1 MRSELNTSS
10 SHVPMPPA
18 TLSLPDDDML
28 FRLLRQLDAAPDAP
42 QRETAEALN
51 VSLGRL
57 NALLRSVAAAG
68 LVRVGDRKGPDRRH
82 RFAYALTPRG
92 AAEKARLVDTFLA
105 RKLNEYNALHAE
117 LTGTSAQLSPQKH
130 RNTTMQSH
138 LAPVPEL
145 YVSYESAQKLK
156 LEAAELPSWDLT
168 ARQVCDL
175 ELLMN
180 GGFNPLKGF
189 MGKDDYEGVVENMRL
204 ADGALWPMPITLDV
218 SEAFAAKVE
227 EGQDIALRD
236 AEGVI
241 LAILSISDKFSPDKA
256 REAVKVY
263 GADDL
268 AHPAVN
274 YLHNVAGPIYLGGA
288 ITGIQQPVHYDFRA
302 RRDTPNE
309 LRAFFRKLGWR
320 RIVAFQTRNPLHR
333 AHQELTFRA
342 AKEAQANLLIHPVV
356 GMTKPGDVDHF
367 TRVRCYEAVLDK
379 YPAATTTMSLLNLA
393 MRMAGPREAVWH
405 GLIRKNHGCTH
416 FIVGRDHAGPG
427 KNSAGQDFYGPYDAQ
442 VLFKENEAEIGLEM
456 VDFKHMVYV
465 QEKAQYYPANEVPE
479 GDTVLDISGTE
490 LRRRLREGLDIP
502 EWFSFPEVVKE
513 LRRTSPPRSN
523 QGFTVFFT
531 GLSGSGKS
539 TIANAIMVKLMEQ
552 GGRPVT
558 LLDGDVVRKHLSSEL
573 GFSKEHRD
581 INIRRIG
588 YVASEIT
595 KNGGIAICAPIAPYT
610 ATRRAVRE
618 MIEAFGAFIE
628 VHVATS
634 LEECEK
640 RDRKGLY
647 KLAREGKIKEFTGI
661 SDPYEAP
668 TAAELVVDTE
678 GMDVDYCAQQVLLKL
693 ESLGLITA

>member
-1 MRSELNTSS
+1 M
-10 SHVPMPPA
+10 
-18 TLSLPDDDML
+18 SLPNH
-28 FRLLRQLDAAPDAP
+28 API
-42 QRETAEALN
+42 Q
-51 VSLGRL
+51 
-57 NALLRSVAAAG
+57 
-68 LVRVGDRKGPDRRH
+68 
-82 RFAYALTPRG
+82 
-92 AAEKARLVDTFLA
+92 
-105 RKLNEYNALHAE
+105 
-117 LTGTSAQLSPQKH
+117 
-130 RNTTMQSH
+130 
-138 LAPVPEL
+138 EL
-145 YVSYESAQKLK
+145 YVSPTAAQKLK
-156 LEAAELPSWDLT
+156 VEAGNMPSWDLT

-180 GGFNPLKGF
+180 GGFHPLKGF
-189 MGKDDYEGVVENMRL
+189 MGQADYDGVVDNMRL
-204 ADGALWPMPITLDV
+204 ADGSLWPIPITLDV
-218 SEAFAAKVE
+218 SEAFAEKVAP
-227 EGQDIALRD
+227 GQDIALRD
-236 AEGVI
+236 QEGVI
-241 LAILSISDKFSPDKA
+241 LAILSISDKWVPNKA
-256 REAVKVY
+256 LEAEKVF

-274 YLHNVAGPIYLGGA
+274 YLHNTAGKVYLGGPV
-288 ITGIQQPVHYDFRA
+288 TGIQQPVHYDFKA

-309 LRAFFRKLGWR
+309 LRALFRKLGWR
-320 RIVAFQTRNPLHR
+320 KVVAFQTRNPLHR

-342 AKEAQANLLIHPVV
+342 AREAEANLLIHPVV

-367 TRVRCYEAVLDK
+367 TRVRCYEAVLDQ
-379 YPAATTTMSLLNLA
+379 YPAQTTALSLLNLA

-405 GLIRKNHGCTH
+405 GIIRRNHGCTH
-416 FIVGRDHAGPG
+416 MIVGRDHAGPG
-427 KNSAGQDFYGPYDAQ
+427 KNSAGKDFYDPYAAQ
-442 VLFKENEAEIGLEM
+442 ELFAQHAAEIGIEM

-479 GDTVLDISGTE
+479 GSTVLDISGTE

-502 EWFSFPEVVKE
+502 EWFSFPQVVAE
-513 LRRTSPPRSN
+513 LRKTSPARSK

-539 TIANAIMVKLMEQ
+539 TIANALMVKLMEM

-581 INIRRIG
+581 LNIKRIG

-618 MIEAFGAFIE
+618 MIEAFGAFVE
-628 VHVATS
+628 VHVATRI
-634 LEECEK
+634 EECER

-668 TAAELVVDTE
+668 TTAELVVDTE
-678 GMDVDYCAQQVLLKL
+678 NVDVDHCAHQVLLKL
-693 ESLGLITA
+693 EQMGLIRA

>member
-1 MRSELNTSS
+1 M
-10 SHVPMPPA
+10 
-18 TLSLPDDDML
+18 
-28 FRLLRQLDAAPDAP
+28 AAQFHAP
-42 QRETAEALN
+42 I
-51 VSLGRL
+51 
-57 NALLRSVAAAG
+57 
-68 LVRVGDRKGPDRRH
+68 
-82 RFAYALTPRG
+82 
-92 AAEKARLVDTFLA
+92 
-105 RKLNEYNALHAE
+105 
-117 LTGTSAQLSPQKH
+117 
-130 RNTTMQSH
+130 
-138 LAPVPEL
+138 PEL
-145 YVSYESAQKLK
+145 YVSYDSAQKLK
-156 LEAAELPSWDLT
+156 LEAAELVSWDLT
-168 ARQVCDL
+168 PRQICDL

-189 MGKDDYEGVVENMRL
+189 LGQEDYDSVVETMRL
-204 ADGALWPMPITLDV
+204 ADGTLWPMPITLDI
-218 SEAFAAKVE
+218 SEDFAAKVE
-227 EGQDIALRD
+227 TGQDIALRD
-236 AEGVI
+236 QEGVI
-241 LAILSISDKFSPDKA
+241 LAILSISDKWVPNKA
-256 REAVKVY
+256 REAEKVFA
-263 GADDL
+263 ADDL

-274 YLHNVAGPIYLGGA
+274 YLHHVAGPVYLGGV

-309 LRAFFRKLGWR
+309 MRAYFRKLGWK

-405 GLIRKNHGCTH
+405 GLIRANHGCTH

-427 KNSAGQDFYGPYDAQ
+427 KNSNGEDFYGPYDAQ
-442 VLFKENEAEIGLEM
+442 ELFKKHQDEIGLEM

-465 QEKAQYYPANEVPE
+465 QEKAQYYPANEVLG

-490 LRRRLREGLDIP
+490 LRRRLREGLEIP

-513 LRRTSPPRSN
+513 LRRTSPPRSK

-539 TIANAIMVKLMEQ
+539 TIANALMVKLMEM

-610 ATRRAVRE
+610 ATRRSVRE
-618 MIEAFGAFIE
+618 MVESFGAFVE

-634 LEECEK
+634 LEECER

-678 GMDVDYCAQQVLLKL
+678 GTEVDYCAQQVLLKL
-693 ESLGLITA
+693 ESMGLIAA

>member
-1 MRSELNTSS
+1 M
-10 SHVPMPPA
+10 
-18 TLSLPDDDML
+18 SLPNH
-28 FRLLRQLDAAPDAP
+28 API
-42 QRETAEALN
+42 
-51 VSLGRL
+51 
-57 NALLRSVAAAG
+57 
-68 LVRVGDRKGPDRRH
+68 
-82 RFAYALTPRG
+82 
-92 AAEKARLVDTFLA
+92 
-105 RKLNEYNALHAE
+105 
-117 LTGTSAQLSPQKH
+117 
-130 RNTTMQSH
+130 
-138 LAPVPEL
+138 PEL
-145 YVSYESAQKLK
+145 YVSYESSLKLK
-156 LEAAELPSWDLT
+156 HEAGALPSWDLT
-168 ARQVCDL
+168 PRQTCDL

-189 MGKDDYEGVVENMRL
+189 MGQADYDGVVANMRL
-204 ADGALWPMPITLDV
+204 SDGTLWPMPITLDV
-218 SEAFAAKVE
+218 SEAFADKVAP
-227 EGQDIALRD
+227 GQDIALRD
-236 AEGVI
+236 QEGVI
-241 LAILSISDKFSPDKA
+241 LAILSISDKWVPNKA
-256 REAVKVY
+256 NEAEKVF

-274 YLHNVAGPIYLGGA
+274 YLHNQAGKVYLGGP
-288 ITGIQQPVHYDFRA
+288 ITGIQQPVHYDFKA

-309 LRAFFRKLGWR
+309 LRALFRKLGWR
-320 RIVAFQTRNPLHR
+320 KIVAFQTRNPLHR

-342 AKEAQANLLIHPVV
+342 AREAEANLLIHPVV

-367 TRVRCYEAVLDK
+367 TRVRCYEAVLDQ
-379 YPAATTTMSLLNLA
+379 YPAQTTALSLLNLA

-405 GLIRKNHGCTH
+405 GLIRRNHGCTH
-416 FIVGRDHAGPG
+416 MIVGRDHAGPG
-427 KNSAGQDFYGPYDAQ
+427 KNSAGQDFYDPYAAQ
-442 VLFKENEAEIGLEM
+442 ELFAQHADEMGIEM

-465 QEKAQYYPANEVPE
+465 SEKAQYYPANEVPE
-479 GDTVLDISGTE
+479 GSTVLDISGTE

-502 EWFSFPEVVKE
+502 EWFSFPQVVTE
-513 LRRTSPPRSN
+513 LRKTSPARSK

-539 TIANAIMVKLMEQ
+539 TIANALMVKLMEM

-581 INIRRIG
+581 LNIKRIG

-618 MIEAFGAFIE
+618 MVEAYGAFVE
-628 VHVATS
+628 THVATS
-634 LEECEK
+634 IEECEK

-668 TAAELVVDTE
+668 TNAELVVNTE
-678 GMDVDYCAQQVLLKL
+678 NVDVDHCAHQVLLKL
-693 ESLGLITA
+693 EQMGLIRA

>member
-1 MRSELNTSS
+1 MSISNHAPIPELFVSASE
-10 SHVPMPPA
+10 A
-18 TLSLPDDDML
+18 
-28 FRLLRQLDAAPDAP
+28 
-42 QRETAEALN
+42 
-51 VSLGRL
+51 
-57 NALLRSVAAAG
+57 
-68 LVRVGDRKGPDRRH
+68 
-82 RFAYALTPRG
+82 
-92 AAEKARLVDTFLA
+92 ARLKVEAGSMPSCD
-105 RKLNEYNALHAE
+105 
-117 LTGTSAQLSPQKH
+117 LS
-130 RNTTMQSH
+130 
-138 LAPVPEL
+138 
-145 YVSYESAQKLK
+145 
-156 LEAAELPSWDLT
+156 
-168 ARQVCDL
+168 ARQACDL

-180 GGFNPLKGF
+180 GGFFPLKGF
-189 MGKDDYEGVVENMRL
+189 NTEADYDNVVENMRL
-204 ADGALWPMPITLDV
+204 ADGTLWPMPITLDV
-218 SEAFAAKVE
+218 SEKFA
-227 EGQDIALRD
+227 EGVAPGTRIALRD

-241 LAILSISDKFSPDKA
+241 LAVMTVSDKWVPNKK
-256 REAVKVY
+256 REAEKVFGC

-268 AHPAVN
+268 AHPAIN
-274 YLHNVAGPIYLGGA
+274 YLHNVAGQVYLGGPIEGLQA
-288 ITGIQQPVHYDFRA
+288 PVHYDFRG

-309 LRAFFRKLGWR
+309 LRAYFKKLGWEKV
-320 RIVAFQTRNPLHR
+320 VAFQTRNPLHR

-379 YPAATTTMSLLNLA
+379 YPQSTTTMSLLNLA

-405 GLIRKNHGCTH
+405 GLIRKNHGVTH

-427 KNSAGQDFYGPYDAQ
+427 KNSQGKDFYGPYDAQ
-442 VLFKENEAEIGLEM
+442 TLFTQFESEIGVKM

-465 QEKAQYYPANEVPE
+465 QERDQYYPANEVPE
-479 GDTVLDISGTE
+479 GCTVLDISGTE
-490 LRRRLREGLDIP
+490 LRRRLREGLEIP
-502 EWFSFPEVVKE
+502 AWFSFPEVVAQ
-513 LRRTSPPRSN
+513 LRKTSPARDK

-539 TIANAIMVKLMEQ
+539 TIANALMVKLMEM

-558 LLDGDVVRKHLSSEL
+558 ILDGDVVRKHLSSEL

-618 MIEAFGAFIE
+618 MIEAYGAFIE

-634 LEECEK
+634 VEDCEK

-647 KLAREGKIKEFTGI
+647 KLALECKIKEFTGI

-668 TAAELVVDTE
+668 TNAELVLATTGIEVDH
-678 GMDVDYCAQQVLLKL
+678 CAHQVILKL
-693 ESLGLITA
+693 EQMGLIKG

>member
-1 MRSELNTSS
+1 MT
-10 SHVPMPPA
+10 M
-18 TLSLPDDDML
+18 
-28 FRLLRQLDAAPDAP
+28 AP
-42 QRETAEALN
+42 N
-51 VSLGRL
+51 
-57 NALLRSVAAAG
+57 
-68 LVRVGDRKGPDRRH
+68 
-82 RFAYALTPRG
+82 
-92 AAEKARLVDTFLA
+92 
-105 RKLNEYNALHAE
+105 
-117 LTGTSAQLSPQKH
+117 
-130 RNTTMQSH
+130 

-145 YVSYESAQKLK
+145 YVSYDSAQKLK
-156 LEAAELPSWDLT
+156 VEAADLT
-168 ARQVCDL
+168 SFDLTPRQICDL

-189 MGKDDYEGVVENMRL
+189 LSEADYNSVVKDMRL
-204 ADGALWPMPITLDV
+204 TDGALWPMPVTLDV
-218 SEAFAAKVE
+218 SEDFAKTVE
-227 EGQDIALRD
+227 IGQDIALRD
-236 AEGVI
+236 QEGVI
-241 LAILSISDKFSPDKA
+241 LATMTVTDSWTPDKSV
-256 REAVKVY
+256 EAKHVF
-263 GADDL
+263 GADDD

-274 YLHNVAGPIYLGGA
+274 YLHNQAGKVYLGGPV
-288 ITGIQQPVHYDFRA
+288 TGIQQPVHYDFRA

-309 LRAFFRKLGWR
+309 LRSYFRKVGWR

-342 AKEAQANLLIHPVV
+342 AREAQANLLIHPVV

-379 YPAATTTMSLLNLA
+379 YPTATTSMSLLNLA

-405 GLIRKNHGCTH
+405 GLIRANHGCTH

-427 KNSAGQDFYGPYDAQ
+427 KNSKGEDFYGPYDAQ
-442 VLFKENEAEIGLEM
+442 DLFKKYESEIGVEM

-465 QEKAQYYPANEVPE
+465 QEKAQYFPANEVPE

-490 LRRRLREGLDIP
+490 LRRRLAEGLDIP
-502 EWFSFPEVVKE
+502 DWFSFPEVVTE
-513 LRRTSPPRSN
+513 LRRTRPARSK

-539 TIANAIMVKLMEQ
+539 TIANALMVKLMEM

-558 LLDGDVVRKHLSSEL
+558 LLDGDIVRKNLSSEL

-581 INIRRIG
+581 LNIRRIG

-595 KNGGIAICAPIAPYT
+595 KNGGIAICAPIAPYAT
-610 ATRRAVRE
+610 TRRAVRE
-618 MIEAFGAFIE
+618 DIESFGAFLE

-634 LEECEK
+634 LEECER

-661 SDPYEAP
+661 SDPYDIPETP
-668 TAAELVVDTE
+668 ELRVETE
-678 GMDVDYCAQQVLLKL
+678 NVDVDNCAHQVLLKL
-693 ESLGLITA
+693 ENMGLIAK

>member
-1 MRSELNTSS
+1 MSISNHAPIAELFVS
-10 SHVPMPPA
+10 
-18 TLSLPDDDML
+18 PDQAQGL
-28 FRLLRQLDAAPDAP
+28 K
-42 QRETAEALN
+42 AEA
-51 VSLGRL
+51 
-57 NALLRSVAAAG
+57 
-68 LVRVGDRKGPDRRH
+68 
-82 RFAYALTPRG
+82 G
-92 AAEKARLVDTFLA
+92 A
-105 RKLNEYNALHAE
+105 
-117 LTGTSAQLSPQKH
+117 
-130 RNTTMQSH
+130 M
-138 LAPVPEL
+138 
-145 YVSYESAQKLK
+145 
-156 LEAAELPSWDLT
+156 PSWDLT
-168 ARQVCDL
+168 ARQACDL

-180 GGFNPLKGF
+180 GGFFPLKGF
-189 MGKDDYEGVVENMRL
+189 NSQADYDSVVDKMRL
-204 ADGALWPMPITLDV
+204 ADGTLWPMPITLDV
-218 SEAFAAKVE
+218 SEKFA
-227 EGQDIALRD
+227 EGVAPGTRIALRD

-241 LAILSISDKFSPDKA
+241 LAVMTVSDKWVPNKA
-256 REAVKVY
+256 VEAAKVF

-274 YLHNVAGPIYLGGA
+274 YLHNIAGPVYLGGP
-288 ITGIQQPVHYDFRA
+288 IQGLQAPVHYDFKS

-309 LRAFFRKLGWR
+309 LRAYFKKLGWEKV
-320 RIVAFQTRNPLHR
+320 VAFQTRNPLHR

-342 AKEAQANLLIHPVV
+342 AREAQANLLIHPVV

-379 YPAATTTMSLLNLA
+379 YPQSTTTMSLLNLA

-405 GLIRKNHGCTH
+405 GLIRRNHGVTH

-442 VLFKENEAEIGLEM
+442 TLFTQYESEIGVKM

-465 QEKAQYYPANEVPE
+465 QERASYFPANEVPE
-479 GDTVLDISGTE
+479 GCTTLDISGTE

-502 EWFSFPEVVKE
+502 EWFSFPEVVTQ
-513 LRRTSPPRSN
+513 LRKTSPARDK

-539 TIANAIMVKLMEQ
+539 TVANALMIKLMEM

-581 INIRRIG
+581 INIKRIG

-618 MIEAFGAFIE
+618 MIESYGAFIE

-634 LEECEK
+634 IEECEK

-668 TAAELVVDTE
+668 TKAELVLDTQGVEVDH
-678 GMDVDYCAQQVLLKL
+678 CAHQVILKL
-693 ESLGLITA
+693 ESLGLIKA